1 MITVQNYQDKIKE
14 LNEYGR
20 LYALGKPVVSD
31 AIYDQMYREM
41 EDFEHSNPDLVDSES
56 PTKKIES
63 DLSKGFEKVKHEFP
77 MISID
82 KTFSYDGVKDFIR
95 KTNEKI
101 GYEGDYVRELKVDGA
116 GVSLIFQEGNLV
128 DAITRGSNGVGD
140 RVIQNILRVS
150 NIPKTIP
157 VKEKV
162 TIRGEILIKNS
173 DFEYLNKKQ
182 QDNGEPLYA
191 NPRNLAAG
199 SLKQLD
205 SEESAKRRL
214 SFVAYVVL
222 TPDLSVPHNIDLEN
236 LEKWGFETPIWNC
249 SKNPEDIVKGCE
261 EIHQMRINKEI
272 DYNIDGIVIKLCQK
286 HEYAK
291 IGSTGKFSKHQIA
304 YKFPSEEAIVKIESV
319 TFGVGRS
326 GVVTPVFNFGEGVLL
341 DGSVVKN
348 ATAHNFDEISR
359 LGVQIGDLCVLTKR
373 GDIIPKIM
381 SVFEKGK
388 NRTPILPPE
397 FCPACETGKVEQVN
411 GEVVYKCTNPD
422 CSAKILGKFK
432 HFVSK
437 HSMDMFGLSEKI
449 LEQLI
454 DLELVSDFADLYD
467 LTEEM
472 LIAKVPRM
480 GKKKAENFVNAVQTS
495 KNRGLAK
502 LLVGLSIPNCGENT
516 CKNLAN
522 EFKSIDVMLETP
534 FEKYLEIPDV
544 GSTTARSIFDYFAS
558 DENIRLIERLK
569 ERGIKMTVEETRKTG
584 NSLEG
589 KVFCVT
595 GTLSV
600 PRKQIEQLIE
610 ANGGRCASM
619 SKSVNFLI
627 AGEDCGSKLDKAEK
641 LGIPVIDESALMEMI
656 GQGNDE

>member
-1 MITVQNYQDKIKE
+1 MQTITKENYLATVE
-14 LNEYGR
+14 YLNK
-20 LYALGKPVVSD
+20 ASD
-31 AIYDQMYREM
+31 AYYKDSSPIMSDAEFDSLLDAL
-41 EDFEHSNPDLVDSES
+41 EAFEAENPELISKDS
-56 PTKKIES
+56 PTQNVGS
-63 DLSKGFEKVKHEFP
+63 DITFGFEKVKHDIPMLSIAKVTEFNDLNTWINETNIKTKTKNRYSLETKIDGSSLSLTYKNGKLVRGVTRGRGDFGDLIGENVFAIKNIP
-77 MISID
+77 HTLPEDKDYEIRGEVIITDSSFEEINKSLVSRGEKTYANSRNLASGSLKLKDVEEVKKRHLTFIAYSVVKGGSTSQKEDLTWLETMGFEVPFNAVFSTFEDIEDWIKDVDSNRKKLPYQIDGVVIKVDD
-82 KTFSYDGVKDFIR
+82 KTLHQALGGTSKTPHFLKAFKFAAETTHAKLEGVTFQVGR
-95 KTNEKI
+95 TGNVTPLAHFE
-101 GYEGDYVRELKVDGA
+101 
-116 GVSLIFQEGNLV
+116 GVSLG
-128 DAITRGSNGVGD
+128 GV
-140 RVIQNILRVS
+140 
-150 NIPKTIP
+150 
-157 VKEKV
+157 
-162 TIRGEILIKNS
+162 
-173 DFEYLNKKQ
+173 
-182 QDNGEPLYA
+182 
-191 NPRNLAAG
+191 
-199 SLKQLD
+199 
-205 SEESAKRRL
+205 
-214 SFVAYVVL
+214 
-222 TPDLSVPHNIDLEN
+222 
-236 LEKWGFETPIWNC
+236 
-249 SKNPEDIVKGCE
+249 
-261 EIHQMRINKEI
+261 
-272 DYNIDGIVIKLCQK
+272 VIKKCTL
-286 HEYAK
+286 
-291 IGSTGKFSKHQIA
+291 
-304 YKFPSEEAIVKIESV
+304 
-319 TFGVGRS
+319 
-326 GVVTPVFNFGEGVLL
+326 
-341 DGSVVKN
+341 
-348 ATAHNFDEISR
+348 HNFDYINTLGIQVGDVVEIAR
-359 LGVQIGDLCVLTKR
+359 NGDVIPGVRSLV
-373 GDIIPKIM
+373 
-381 SVFEKGK
+381 EKGK

-397 FCPACETGKVEQVN
+397 FCPACETGKVERVN
-411 GEVVYKCTNPD
+411 GEVVYKCMNPD

-522 EFKSIDVMLETP
+522 EFKSIDAMLEAP

-656 GQGNDE
+656 G